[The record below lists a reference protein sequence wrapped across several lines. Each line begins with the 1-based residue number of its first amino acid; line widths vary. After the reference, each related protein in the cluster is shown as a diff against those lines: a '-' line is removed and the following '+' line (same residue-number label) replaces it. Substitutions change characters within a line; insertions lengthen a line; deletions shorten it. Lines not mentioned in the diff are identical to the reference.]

1 VDDARLYHA
10 DEPLG
15 GRERAREDRG
25 REPVLDVVGAG
36 QGLVERREAEQ
47 RGHRTEDLP
56 ACEVRRGADI
66 LEEGR
71 LHEIAVVAAVL
82 AAGEQFPALSTTVLD
97 RLEHRVELMPVDERP
112 ELGARVGRVAD
123 DRPAHPLEQPLPE
136 LVVDVLLDEDAPRR
150 GALLSRGDKRP
161 GVRGLDGPP
170 QVGVRHHDQR
180 VLASELQLH
189 PLAGGR
195 RRLAHAPADRD

>member
-1 VDDARLYHA
+1 VA
-10 DEPLG
+10 PTSSK
-15 GRERAREDRG
+15 RG
-25 REPVLDVVGAG
+25 R
-36 QGLVERREAEQ
+36 
-47 RGHRTEDLP
+47 
-56 ACEVRRGADI
+56 
-66 LEEGR
+66 
-71 LHEIAVVAAVL
+71 HEIAVVAAVL